1 MFESLIVWFVT
12 TFLLG
17 PLQSGMAAQ
26 LQAAQAPAAVIQ
38 QMARCAADATPP
50 LLARATSDPW
60 WAITTAFGSWIGTT
74 APAAVLRDAAPS
86 CPSAI
91 EAARP
96 FLAAG

>member
-1 MFESLIVWFVT
+1 MLEGLIAWFVT

-17 PLQSGMAAQ
+17 PLQSSMASQ
-26 LQAAQAPAAVIQ
+26 LQSARAPAAVIQ

-50 LLARATSDPW
+50 LLARAASEPW
-60 WAITTAFGSWIGTT
+60 WAITTAIGTWT
-74 APAAVLRDAAPS
+74 GSVTPAAVLLDAAPT
-86 CPSAI
+86 CPPAI